1 VVIFVPE
8 NVRTTV
14 EN

>member
-1 VVIFVPE
+1 MSQRRC

-14 EN
+14 M